1 MPSTPLPE
9 NPSLAHLK
17 GQAKLVRDLIRSGD
31 PGGLSMVDEFHPR
44 HRAEELDEAQR
55 QSFKT
60 TDAQVIVAR
69 LYGFASW
76 QRLRDHIAVVS
87 ANSFTPN
94 AETGLDASRSF
105 VEDACLDYAQDGPSP
120 EDRIA
125 EAHRMLADDPSVAT
139 GSVEALATVGDHNA
153 LRALLDEQ
161 PHLVSVPCGP
171 NRWPPLLYATY
182 SRIDTD
188 RTQWSLVETVRILIE
203 RGADPNAGFLW
214 RGLVPPFTA
223 LTGALGRGES
233 HQQMPAD
240 RLTIARLLLEAGADP
255 NDGQGLY
262 NNGIGG
268 QNHDDP
274 SHLDLL
280 VEFGLGTDT
289 DGPWYRRLG
298 DQLRHPGELL
308 YDELEAA
315 CKRNRPTVLRYLIS
329 LDLDLDRPVG
339 RSQQTPARIASAEGH
354 QAVLE
359 ILAEA
364 GVDTSPTPIEE
375 ALAFSRT
382 NNVDALDRLLTTE
395 SGLLNDLRTRHP
407 GLIKNVSTGDRAML
421 ERLIGLGFVVN
432 DRSGT
437 KSALHH
443 AAEANDPARAR
454 FLIEHGADPNLA
466 DTYIGST
473 PWGWAN
479 HFHHDDVAAYL
490 RPLTHDS
497 DDPLPEFTIRC
508 LDQVRTLA
516 TPSLIEKYLDDL
528 HDGSQPVLVTLRAE
542 QVALTIGL
550 GHPSASV
557 ALFLD
562 ANGEPWHAAGTQL
575 TEVPAFRD
583 LQTNRSFETYL
594 PLEDS
599 RQIASEFI
607 DSPVDQPVSATWQRE
622 GRSPE
627 PLD

>member
-1 MPSTPLPE
+1 
-9 NPSLAHLK
+9 
-17 GQAKLVRDLIRSGD
+17 
-31 PGGLSMVDEFHPR
+31 MVDEFHPR
-44 HRAEELDEAQR
+44 LRAEELDDEQR
-55 QSFKT
+55 LSFKS
-60 TDAQVIVAR
+60 TDAQLIVAR

-76 QRLRDHIAVVS
+76 ERLRDHIAVVS

-94 AETGLDASRSF
+94 AETGLDGERSF
-105 VEDACLDYAQDGPSP
+105 VENACHDYAEDGPSP
-120 EDRIA
+120 QDRID
-125 EAHRMLADDPSVAT
+125 EAHRMLAEDASVAT
-139 GSVEALATVGDHNA
+139 GSVEALATVGDHNTLA
-153 LRALLDEQ
+153 ALLDEQ
-161 PHLVSVPCGP
+161 PHLVNEPCGP

-233 HQQMPAD
+233 HQQIPAD
-240 RLTIARLLLEAGADP
+240 RLTIARLLLDAGADP

-315 CKRNRPTVLRYLIS
+315 CKRSRPAVLRYLIS
-329 LDLDLDRPVG
+329 LGLDLDRAIG
-339 RSQQTPARIASAEGH
+339 RSQQTPARIASGEGH
-354 QAVLE
+354 RPVLDV
-359 ILAEA
+359 LAEA
-364 GVDTSPTPIEE
+364 GVDISPTPTEQ
-375 ALAFSRT
+375 ALRHSRT
-382 NNVDALDRLLTTE
+382 NDVDAMSQLLDRE
-395 SGLLNDLRTRHP
+395 PGLLDELLVNHP
-407 GLIKNVSTGDRAML
+407 GLVKNVSAGDEAML
-421 ERLIGLGFVVN
+421 ELLIELGFDIN

-443 AAEANDPARAR
+443 SAEANDPARAR
-454 FLIEHGADPNLA
+454 LLIEHGADPNLT
-466 DTYIGST
+466 DTHIGAT

-479 HFHHDDVAAYL
+479 HFHHDEAAAYL
-490 RPLTHDS
+490 RPLTHDG
-497 DDPLPEFTIRC
+497 DEPLPEFTIRC

-516 TPSLIEKYLDDL
+516 TPGLVEKYLDDL
-528 HDGSQPVLVTLRAE
+528 HDGGQPVLVTLRAE

-562 ANGEPWHAAGTQL
+562 ADSEPWHSRGAPLSDAL
-575 TEVPAFRD
+575 AFRD
-583 LQTNRSFETYL
+583 QQASRSFETYL
-594 PLEDS
+594 PIEDG
-599 RQIASEFI
+599 RRVASEFI
-607 DSPVDQPVSATWQRE
+607 ASPANRPESADWRRE
-622 GRSPE
+622 GRNPS
-627 PLD
+627 